1 MMKIVNGLAFLLLLA
16 TSATAQTP
24 TDKPAESEG
33 ISAETIQTRIK
44 QIDDA
49 KDIDDAVKQ
58 KIRECYQQALPE
70 LEAIKNR
77 AVKITNF
84 EQMAT
89 SATDLQQTKSLLAAP
104 PDKPATELPD
114 EMPLAQVDQLITKK
128 QSELDAARAKLTA
141 AEAEPNNRAARRL
154 DLPKKTNEA
163 REQLNQVEEQLRTP
177 PPEGESP
184 ALTSARRVLM
194 HCQRRNL
201 TQKIQA
207 HEKELAA
214 YDATAELLPLQRDLA
229 ARRAAAAEQ
238 ELKLWQ
244 EAANRRRQA
253 EADRQVRRARLE
265 AARANPAVSRLA
277 RENAALAESRKQLA
291 EKIVETGAQLERTKA
306 ELAKLNVQFGATKSK
321 VKAVGMTNTIGLLLR
336 KQRELLPNVSAARLS
351 IDVLQS
357 AIGESQLS
365 SLKLNERRTALANM
379 DLQVNAALAD
389 LDAKAGPNSD
399 PANAAEIE
407 KAVRETLQTEK
418 DYLDALIG
426 DHNTYF
432 DKLVGLMNAQ
442 QQLIAQTE
450 ACTKYID
457 ERVLWIASTAGLSR
471 SDAVESAV
479 ALRSLFSLE
488 SLWEVGRALA
498 LDTKQSPLMLLAAVA
513 VFLPFFVLRRTMR
526 QEIARIGEMA
536 EGMQCYRISPT
547 MVAILLTF
555 AIAVLWPAA
564 MAYVA
569 WRLTSAADATAL
581 CKAFGAGLAATARV
595 YLVLELLRATCRP
608 RGLGEAHLGWTSDS
622 LDVLRRHL
630 QWLAAAALPLVFLVA
645 TLNAQD
651 KEAWNDSLGRIALIA
666 AMACFAIFVERMLRP
681 ARGVFRDFLAARRGG
696 WMYRTRYLW
705 YPAAVLVPLT
715 LAGMAAAGYYYT
727 SQQLAARMVLSIYL
741 MLGLIL
747 LRSFLLRWIRVNR
760 RKIANAQV
768 RQRLASGTSAGG
780 KPSASELPTA
790 PAEEC
795 DLATINIQTRHMV
808 EYSLGLAG
816 LLLVWCVWVDVL
828 PALGILHRV
837 EIWPSFRVAENIA
850 LADGGETTHAI
861 VKSDAGVSVTPVTL
875 ADLGLAMLALAT
887 TLIAA
892 KNIPGL
898 LEMAVLQHLPL
909 DAGAR
914 YATATVSRYLIT
926 IVGLVFVCNSVGL
939 GWSKVQWLVAA
950 ISVGLGFGL
959 QEIFANFVSGLIIL
973 FERPIRVGDVITI
986 ADVSGV
992 VSRIRMRATTIVDG
1006 DRKELIIPNKDVITG
1021 KVLNWTLSDQVNRI
1035 QIAVGIAYGSDTE
1048 RAAELLMEAARN
1060 HPDVMKDPSPMV
1072 TFEAFNDSSLKFVLR
1087 CFLPT
1092 LESRT
1097 HAVHE
1102 LNMEIDRKFRENG
1115 IEIAFPQHDIHVRTM
1130 GGNWSGLPGIF
1141 GRQDGDEK
1149 KRGAA

>member
-1 MMKIVNGLAFLLLLA
+1 MTKYTSGLTIVLLL
-16 TSATAQTP
+16 TTFATAQTQA
-24 TDKPAESEG
+24 DKPAESEG

-49 KDIDDAVKQ
+49 KDIDDSVKQ

-77 AVKITNF
+77 AAKIANF
-84 EQMAT
+84 EQMTT
-89 SATDLQQTKSLLAAP
+89 SAATDLQQTKAFLTAP
-104 PDKPATELPD
+104 PDKSTAELPD
-114 EMPLAQVDQLITKK
+114 DMALAQVDQLITKK

-163 REQLNQVEEQLRTP
+163 REQLSQLEEQLRAP

-184 ALTSARRVLM
+184 ALTTARRALM
-194 HCQRRNL
+194 SCQRRNL
-201 TQKIQA
+201 ANKIQA

-229 ARRAAAAEQ
+229 ARRVTSAEQ

-253 EADRQVRRARLE
+253 EADKQVRQARLE

-291 EKIVETGAQLERTKA
+291 EKIVETAAELEQAKA
-306 ELAKLNVQFGATKSK
+306 ELAKLSVQFGATKSK

-336 KQRELLPNVSAARLS
+336 KQRELLPNVSAARQS
-351 IDVLQS
+351 IDVLQA

-379 DLQVNAALAD
+379 DQQVKAALAD
-389 LDAKAGPNSD
+389 LDAKGEQNAD
-399 PANAAEIE
+399 PANAAELE

-418 DYLDALIG
+418 EYLDALIG

-432 DKLVGLMNAQ
+432 DKLVGLMNAE

-457 ERVLWIASTAGLSR
+457 ERVLWIASAAGLSR
-471 SDAVESAV
+471 ADAAQSGV
-479 ALRSLFSLE
+479 ALRSLFGPG
-488 SLWEVGRALA
+488 SLWEVGRALVTDA
-498 LDTKQSPLMLLAAVA
+498 GQNPLILLGAAA
-513 VFLPFFVLRRTMR
+513 VFLPFFLLRRTMR
-526 QEIARIGEMA
+526 QKIARIGEMA

-547 MVAILLTF
+547 LFAMALTF
-555 AIAVLWPAA
+555 AIAALWPAA
-564 MAYVA
+564 MAFIA
-569 WRLTSAADATAL
+569 WRLISAAGAAAL

-630 QWLAAAALPLVFLVA
+630 KWLTVAALPLVFLVA

-651 KEAWNDSLGRIALIA
+651 NEAWNDSLGRIALLA

-681 ARGVFRDFLAARRGG
+681 SDGVFRDFLVARRGG

-705 YPAAVLVPLT
+705 YPAAVVVPLT

-741 MLGLIL
+741 LLGLIL
-747 LRSFLLRWIRVNR
+747 LRSILLRWIRVNR

-768 RQRLASGTSAGG
+768 RQRLAAGSSAGA
-780 KPSASELPTA
+780 KASASELPAA

-795 DLATINIQTRHMV
+795 DLATINIQTRHLV

-828 PALGILHRV
+828 PALGILNRV
-837 EIWPSFRVAENIA
+837 EIWPSFRIAENLA
-850 LADGGETTHAI
+850 LADGETTHAI
-861 VKSDAGVSVTPVTL
+861 VKSDAGAAISPVTL

-914 YATATVSRYLIT
+914 YATATISRYLIT
-926 IVGLVFVCNSVGL
+926 IVGLIFVCSSIKVS
-939 GWSKVQWLVAA
+939 WSTVQWLVAG

-1115 IEIAFPQHDIHVRTM
+1115 IEIAFPQHDIHVRTIA
-1130 GGNWSGLPGIF
+1130 GNGSGLPGIF
-1141 GRQDGDEK
+1141 GRQDGGAN
-1149 KRGAA
+1149 KRAAA